1 MFTLFK
7 KEINAFFNSII
18 GYIVLAVFL
27 VVNGLF
33 LWVFPLDFNI
43 LDFEL
48 SAEDMITIQ
57 SLDTKTSLFFDHRDP
72 EMVKGLSSYK
82 I

>member
-27 VVNGLF
+27 VVNSLF
-33 LWVFPLDFNI
+33 L
-43 LDFEL
+43 
-48 SAEDMITIQ
+48 
-57 SLDTKTSLFFDHRDP
+57 
-72 EMVKGLSSYK
+72 
-82 I
+82 